1 MTESAYTQIIRF
13 KNSGEIELTTEGIQL
28 FQALPKP
35 IGIVSI
41 LGPPSTGKS
50 TFAKKLSGSSRSQEI
65 SRTQGIWA
73 FTDIIKVIKRD
84 KDGTEHKADILIIDC
99 EPIIS
104 RLDQNKTRGL
114 EILTLACLI
123 SSHIVYYDNRAI
135 HTQNMQDL
143 GIFAELPNMIEI
155 HKHMDSFKALHEY
168 MPVLTWVIHGPDIKA
183 PEESASSYLEKIL
196 SLQSNS
202 DPSKI
207 KTAIKSFFKSRNCF
221 NVLSNN
227 KIQYHR
233 LVEYIQQTTPNK
245 SILGLNITGSIL
257 CSMIQNYFLRLQN
270 KKLVIIQSAFNK
282 AVATEA
288 RKNIEKLYVGYLE
301 SMGNIED
308 KLPCNDEELWVDHS
322 ENTKKMIEK
331 YNGIMSEYSGCE
343 EVDIEKNTILHRTT
357 NFYEELKEANMRKS
371 QELCRELFRKAF
383 EPVKK
388 TEFFIEDLSENEAK
402 MLNGLKNYSE
412 KALGPG
418 CLKVALEEFS
428 QMIPFFCR
436 HIREVKIQHE
446 NTIED
451 LQQEVES
458 LKKTRDKARQNEK
471 KIKEILDETIK
482 NYESQISNKDKI
494 ISEMQ
499 NSFNTKQSAAESKV
513 KTLTREL
520 KALHQELDHIQKEKQ
535 LLISME
541 KEAFSCKI
549 DEYEDIISKLK
560 DQIQILQSKHTD
572 FKAYHEKSLS
582 EKDDEIFELKQKEKY
597 SESVTESLQ
606 DFSILSSLRRDIN
619 EMFILLE
626 TEQANNNK
634 YAGQMDKVSAIQN
647 EFNKFRLKEIEN
659 KNRLTEEYEEKISLL
674 KDEIDDLT
682 YQLNT
687 LKTKKTKEKS
697 VKKVIKQQQNDEI
710 LTKTCDLEKDNLRLK
725 EKNIILQEFL
735 DKRDEQIKGLYDVI
749 ETWKIKAQEIQY
761 DLEDKQNELKKV
773 KVDVIEMRDDNDIL
787 IGLMGYSL
795 EISQKKRN
803 IQAISLKQIANLQNR
818 MRVVKIFKKFGIP
831 FD

>member
-1 MTESAYTQIIRF
+1 MTESTCTQIIRF

-28 FQALPKP
+28 FQALPRP
-35 IGIVSI
+35 IGIISI

-50 TFAKKLSGSSRSQEI
+50 TFAKKLSGSSRSQES

-73 FTDIIKVIKRD
+73 FTDTIKVIKRD
-84 KDGTEHKADILIIDC
+84 EDGTEYKADILILDC
-99 EPIIS
+99 EPIVS

-123 SSHIVYYDNRAI
+123 SSHIVYYDNHAI
-135 HTQNMQDL
+135 HTQTMQDL
-143 GIFAELPNMIEI
+143 DIFAELPNMITI
-155 HKHMDSFKALHEY
+155 RKHMDSFKALYEY

-183 PEESASSYLEKIL
+183 PEESASSYLEKML

-202 DPSKI
+202 EPSKI
-207 KTAIKSFFKSRNCF
+207 KAAIKTFFKSRNCF

-233 LVEYIQQTTPNK
+233 LVEYIQQSTLNK
-245 SILGLNITGSIL
+245 SILGLNVTGSIL
-257 CSMIQNYFLRLQN
+257 CSMVQNYVLRLQN
-270 KKLVIIQSAFNK
+270 KKPVIIQNAFNK
-282 AVATEA
+282 AVAAEA

-301 SMGNIED
+301 NMGYIED
-308 KLPCNDEELWVDHS
+308 KLPCNEEELWENHS
-322 ENTKKMIEK
+322 ENTRKMIEK
-331 YNGIMSEYSGCE
+331 YEGIMSEYSGFE
-343 EVDIEKNTILHRTT
+343 EVGIEKNTVLNRMK
-357 NFYEELKEANMRKS
+357 NFYVELKEANMRKS
-371 QELCRELFRKAF
+371 QEFCRELFKKVF

-402 MLNGLKNYSE
+402 ILNGLKYYSE

-418 CLKVALEEFS
+418 DLKVALEEFS
-428 QMIPFFCR
+428 QMIPFFCG
-436 HIREVKIQHE
+436 HIREVKILHE

-451 LQQEVES
+451 LQQEAES
-458 LKKTRDKARQNEK
+458 LKKTREKARQNER
-471 KIKEILDETIK
+471 KIKDILDETIK
-482 NYESQISNKDKI
+482 NYESQIANKDKI
-494 ISEMQ
+494 IAELQ
-499 NSFNTKQSAAESKV
+499 NSFNAKLSASENKV

-520 KALHQELDHIQKEKQ
+520 KALEQELHHTKNEKQ
-535 LLISME
+535 LLINME
-541 KEAFSCKI
+541 KNAFSHKI

-560 DQIQILQSKHTD
+560 DEILVLKSKHTE
-572 FKAYHEKSLS
+572 FQRYHEKSLS
-582 EKDDEIFELKQKEKY
+582 EKDDEIYELKQKEKY
-597 SESVTESLQ
+597 SESLTESLQ
-606 DFSILSSLRRDIN
+606 DFSILNSLRRDIT

-634 YAGQMDKVSAIQN
+634 FVGQMDKVAALQN
-647 EFNKFRLKEIEN
+647 ELNKLRLREIEN
-659 KNRLTEEYEEKISLL
+659 KNKLIEEYEEKISLL

-687 LKTKKTKEKS
+687 IKTKKKSNEK
-697 VKKVIKQQQNDEI
+697 KINQQQNDEI
-710 LTKTCDLEKDNLRLK
+710 LTKICDLENDSQRLNSK
-725 EKNIILQEFL
+725 IVTLQDFL
-735 DKRDEQIKGLYDVI
+735 DKRDEQIQGLYNVVDI
-749 ETWKIKAQEIQY
+749 WKKKAQEITY

-773 KVDVIEMRDDNDIL
+773 KYDMIEMRDDNDIL

-795 EISQKKRN
+795 EVSQKKRN